1 MQNLAISLSQPPTL
15 HPVSGA
21 GSALPNAAGPRECLC
36 AAHSTHDSSNR
47 QFVAML
53 DAYRNSGGLCRV
65 RELQEVFARST
76 DVGGP
81 DVAVL
86 NGWITQRE
94 VICFNW
100 QANAWLP
107 WFQFDRLGMTP
118 YPQLRPILQELNTV
132 YDPWEIGCWF
142 ARSNPWLADCT
153 PVDALLAHLPDVL
166 QAARAERF
174 IAH

>member
-1 MQNLAISLSQPPTL
+1 MQHLPMSLLQPPSQQ
-15 HPVSGA
+15 PVFRA
-21 GSALPNAAGPRECLC
+21 ESALPIAAVPRGCQC
-36 AAHSTHDSSNR
+36 AAHDSSDI

-53 DAYRNSGGLCRV
+53 DAYRKSGGLCRA
-65 RELQEVFARST
+65 RELHEVIARST

-86 NGWITQRE
+86 NGWIMQRE
-94 VICFNW
+94 VICFEW

-107 WFQFDRLGMTP
+107 WFQFNRLDMTP
-118 YPQLRPILQELNTV
+118 HSQLRPVLEELNTV

-142 ARSNPWLADCT
+142 ARPNPWLSDRT
-153 PVDALLAHLPDVL
+153 PVDALLAHLPEL
-166 QAARAERF
+166 LHAARAERF

>member
-1 MQNLAISLSQPPTL
+1 MQNLAISQSQPPSL
-15 HPVSGA
+15 HPVFRA
-21 GSALPNAAGPRECLC
+21 RSALPNAAGPHECPC
-36 AAHSTHDSSNR
+36 AAHDSSDR

-53 DAYRNSGGLCRV
+53 DAYRNSGGLCCA

-76 DVGGP
+76 EVGGP

-107 WFQFDRLGMTP
+107 WFQFNRLGMTP
-118 YPQLRPILQELNTV
+118 HPQLRPILQELNTV

-142 ARSNPWLADCT
+142 ARPNPWLADCT

>member
-1 MQNLAISLSQPPTL
+1 MQNLAISQSQPPSL
-15 HPVSGA
+15 HPVFRA
-21 GSALPNAAGPRECLC
+21 RSALPNAAGPRECPC
-36 AAHSTHDSSNR
+36 AAHDSSDR

-53 DAYRNSGGLCRV
+53 DAYRNSGGLCRA

-76 DVGGP
+76 EVGGP

-86 NGWITQRE
+86 NGWITHRE

-107 WFQFDRLGMTP
+107 WFQFNRLGMTP
-118 YPQLRPILQELNTV
+118 HPQLRPILQELNTV

-142 ARSNPWLADCT
+142 ARPNPWLADCT

>member
-1 MQNLAISLSQPPTL
+1 MQHLSMSLLQRLLHQPVL
-15 HPVSGA
+15 RAESG
-21 GSALPNAAGPRECLC
+21 LPDATEPRGCQC
-36 AAHSTHDSSNR
+36 GAHDDSDR

-53 DAYRNSGGLCRV
+53 DAYRESGGLCRA
-65 RELQEVFARST
+65 RELQEVFARSAG
-76 DVGGP
+76 VGGP

-86 NGWITQRE
+86 HGWIAQRE

-107 WFQFDRLGMTP
+107 WFQFNRLDMTP
-118 YPQLRPILQELNTV
+118 HPHLRPVLQELNTV

-142 ARSNPWLADCT
+142 ARPNPWLDERP
-153 PVDALLAHLPDVL
+153 PVDALLMQLPEVL
-166 QAARAERF
+166 NAARAERF